1 MRLHTANP
9 NAKAMKAVE
18 HHPIN
23 IVGLIIKR
31 EEIRIHGSTRT
42 TTYIQIVIITRSH
55 TICVGIVITIRPHIM
70 YLRIVVITR
79 SHITHSQIS
88 HFVPRW

>member
-9 NAKAMKAVE
+9 NAKAMEAVE
-18 HHPIN
+18 HHPII

-31 EEIRIHGSTRT
+31 GGIRIRGSTRS
-42 TTYIQIVIITRSH
+42 TTYIQIMIITRSH
-55 TICVGIVITIRPHIM
+55 TTCVGIVITIRSHIM
-70 YLRIVVITR
+70 YVRVVITTR
-79 SHITHSQIS
+79 SHIISQIS